1 VRTSAQ
7 LPQLPKRLGRE
18 GLTMHVHS
26 NQTNP
31 NAQLDAMYSAQKTA
45 AKQEAERTRK
55 KLTEFASKLAGEAAS
70 EDYIVKLEE
79 CDDSEKKHDRQDEP
93 KPTEKLIQNESA
105 DSTPA
110 NNIISDWV

>member
-1 VRTSAQ
+1 
-7 LPQLPKRLGRE
+7 
-18 GLTMHVHS
+18 MHVHP

-45 AKQEAERTRK
+45 AKQEAARTRK
-55 KLTEFASKLAGEAAS
+55 KLSDSASRLAGEAAS

-79 CDDSEKKHDRQDEP
+79 GGDSGKKEDRQDEP
-93 KPTEKLIQNESA
+93 EPAEELKPDAAA

-110 NNIISDWV
+110 NNLISDWV